1 MVKRF
6 FMDYVA
12 PHELFGCWGR
22 ISESAV
28 GACLPIEFLTRASA
42 AVGLFMLINYYLGL
56 GMARGGPTLAQ
67 PQTFIIVLAIIVL
80 SSPGRTLG
88 LDGLLFASRKGS
100 RA

>member
-1 MVKRF
+1 
-6 FMDYVA
+6 
-12 PHELFGCWGR
+12 
-22 ISESAV
+22 
-28 GACLPIEFLTRASA
+28 
-42 AVGLFMLINYYLGL
+42 MLINYYLGL
-56 GMARGGPTLAQ
+56 GTARGGPTLAQ